1 VRSRTGLQSEITTS
15 LSLVVLSGLAVVA
28 LGMATVA
35 LHGAE
40 REAAER
46 LRIGARQ
53 LERAALSGPG
63 RLADLAALIRALPA
77 DELPSE
83 WWVVTA
89 GEQVLARSRPDV
101 GELPSVWSALPP
113 DDRART
119 GLIVQGLPPRDLVL
133 ATRLVDRGGA
143 SGTLIGRV
151 PRQVLAARALPL
163 LRVATWGL
171 ALTAAIFVVVGA
183 WLLRRRI
190 VIPVQALQAAAR
202 RIAHGDLGAR
212 VHAVG
217 TDELADLGRHFNDM
231 GESLARER
239 EALLEAQRRLL
250 QSERLAAAG
259 RLASG
264 VAHEIGN
271 PLAAILGYAEIALR
285 DRGLSERT
293 RETQGLLREE
303 ALRVRALIRELLDLS
318 RSSRVEVTALGVAEL
333 LERLRARLGAQPLL
347 EGIELA
353 VQPGASS
360 LDGLEVEADA
370 GRVEQV
376 LVNLVENAA
385 HALGKQTQPSPR
397 IELGWRRVECGPR
410 RRLDDFASVAID
422 VTDNGP
428 GIDAEHLPHVF
439 EPFFTTKD
447 PGEGTG
453 LGLWNGHRV
462 AELLGGRLE
471 VESAPGRTMF
481 SLLLPAADT
490 PRRSCPDADS

>member
-1 VRSRTGLQSEITTS
+1 
-15 LSLVVLSGLAVVA
+15 
-28 LGMATVA
+28 
-35 LHGAE
+35 
-40 REAAER
+40 
-46 LRIGARQ
+46 
-53 LERAALSGPG
+53 
-63 RLADLAALIRALPA
+63 
-77 DELPSE
+77 
-83 WWVVTA
+83 
-89 GEQVLARSRPDV
+89 
-101 GELPSVWSALPP
+101 
-113 DDRART
+113 
-119 GLIVQGLPPRDLVL
+119 
-133 ATRLVDRGGA
+133 
-143 SGTLIGRV
+143 
-151 PRQVLAARALPL
+151 
-163 LRVATWGL
+163 
-171 ALTAAIFVVVGA
+171 
-183 WLLRRRI
+183 
-190 VIPVQALQAAAR
+190 
-202 RIAHGDLGAR
+202 
-212 VHAVG
+212 
-217 TDELADLGRHFNDM
+217 M

-353 VQPGASS
+353 VQPGATS

-410 RRLDDFASVAID
+410 RRLDDFASSSRPRTPVRARD
-422 VTDNGP
+422 SGS
-428 GIDAEHLPHVF
+428 
-439 EPFFTTKD
+439 
-447 PGEGTG
+447 GTG
-453 LGLWNGHRV
+453 IVSPSCWAGGSRWRV
-462 AELLGGRLE
+462 RPGAPC
-471 VESAPGRTMF
+471 SACCC
-481 SLLLPAADT
+481 LLPIRPAGHARTRT
-490 PRRSCPDADS
+490 PDHRRRRGREA